1 MGPSR
6 SVTFSVMPL
15 LGAAKRMKR
24 QLGYFLLRGVLLW
37 LCLAAPAVAQSLML
51 ERLDDDPPAHE
62 VLAGVYDAMLR
73 PNDTGGASIYETA
86 RHPVWWRIRA
96 DRQISAAG
104 QPKLQ
109 IEFPYLNWVEAW
121 VPGRSVPSRHAIY
134 GAAADRRYATRA
146 LVIDLPEGLPQGRAV
161 WLRVHAQST
170 IPMPVSIVSND
181 VVHRRD
187 LDHVAWYTFILGLTT
202 VLAVL
207 SASLWMRLREPV
219 YGYFTVNLVC
229 VLLYL
234 IGFDGEARGFPV
246 LGELFG
252 SSPVPIRVV
261 ATFGGFVIVNF
272 QRHYLNTAFRIPRV
286 DLVLK
291 GSAGWLLVMAVLNVV
306 PQIQPYPVLTY
317 LSLIAASLLLLF
329 SCAWLGG
336 VRGHR
341 DAWSL
346 LVAWTPLL
354 LFSMLRSLE
363 LIGWN
368 RLSGNGAWIG
378 YGLSMSLALSC
389 LLVTLVL
396 ADHMLELRRDRD
408 RARLLANVDGLTGA
422 LTRVAIERRL
432 ERDIDDARQMGTP
445 LSVAFIEIDH
455 FKRINDEYGHAA
467 GDACLRQVVQ
477 RVRGWLRASDALGR
491 HGGDELIAILPGA
504 DLAAARRVAEGIRI
518 AVSSQPFQFECTRL
532 RCTLS
537 LGVAS
542 WLPDE
547 SIEALLQRADNGL
560 YASKAAGRDRV
571 STEM

>member
-15 LGAAKRMKR
+15 LGTAKRMKR

-37 LCLAAPAVAQSLML
+37 LCLVAPAVAQSLML

-73 PNDTGGASIYETA
+73 PNDTAGASIYETA

-445 LSVAFIEIDH
+445 LSVAFIDIDH

-504 DLAAARRVAEGIRI
+504 DLAAARRVAEG
-518 AVSSQPFQFECTRL
+518 
-532 RCTLS
+532 
-537 LGVAS
+537 
-542 WLPDE
+542 
-547 SIEALLQRADNGL
+547 
-560 YASKAAGRDRV
+560 
-571 STEM
+571 

>member
-1 MGPSR
+1 
-6 SVTFSVMPL
+6 
-15 LGAAKRMKR
+15 MKR

-445 LSVAFIEIDH
+445 LSVAFIDIDH

>member
-1 MGPSR
+1 
-6 SVTFSVMPL
+6 
-15 LGAAKRMKR
+15 MKR

-272 QRHYLNTAFRIPRV
+272 QRHYSNTAFRIPRV

-445 LSVAFIEIDH
+445 LSVAFIDIDH

>member
-1 MGPSR
+1 
-6 SVTFSVMPL
+6 
-15 LGAAKRMKR
+15 MKC
-24 QLGYFLLRGVLLW
+24 QFGFLLLVCVLM
-37 LCLAAPAVAQSLML
+37 CVVVPVGAQSLML
-51 ERLDDDPPAHE
+51 DRLDADPPVHE
-62 VLAGVYDAMLR
+62 VLAGVYDSLLR
-73 PNDTGGASIYETA
+73 PNQNGGGSLYESA

-96 DRQISAAG
+96 DRPISAVG

-134 GAAADRRYATRA
+134 GPAADRRYATRA
-146 LVIDLPEGLPQGRAV
+146 LVIDLPEGLPQGQAI
-161 WLRVHAQST
+161 WLRVHAQTT
-170 IPMPVSIVSND
+170 IPMPVSIVSNE

-187 LDHVAWYTFILGLTT
+187 LDHVAWYSFILGTAA

-207 SASLWMRLREPV
+207 SASLWVRLHEPV

-234 IGFDGEARGFPV
+234 IGFDGEAGSLPV
-246 LGELFG
+246 LGEMFG
-252 SSPVPIRVV
+252 ASPVPMRVV
-261 ATFGGFVIVNF
+261 VTFAGFVTVNF

-286 DLVLK
+286 DLALK
-291 GSAGWLLVMAVLNVV
+291 CSAGWLLMMALLNLV
-306 PQIQPYPVLTY
+306 PQIEPYPALTY
-317 LSLIAASLLLLF
+317 LSLMVASLLLLL
-329 SCAWLGG
+329 SCAWLGA

-341 DAWSL
+341 DAWAL

-354 LFSMLRSLE
+354 VFSVLRSLE

-368 RLSGNGAWIG
+368 GLSGNGAWIG
-378 YGLSMSLALSC
+378 YGLSMSLAISC

-408 RARLLANVDGLTGA
+408 RARLIANVDGLTGA

-445 LSVAFIEIDH
+445 LSVAFIDIDY

-477 RVRGWLRASDALGR
+477 RVRDWLRASDALGR

-504 DLAAARRVAEGIRI
+504 DLAAARRIAEGIRV
-518 AVSSQPFQFECTRL
+518 AVSSQPLQFECTLL

-542 WLPDE
+542 WLPNE
-547 SIEALLQRADNGL
+547 SLEALLQRADNGL

-571 STEM
+571 SSAL

>member
-1 MGPSR
+1 
-6 SVTFSVMPL
+6 
-15 LGAAKRMKR
+15 MKR

-37 LCLAAPAVAQSLML
+37 LCLVAPAVAQSLML

-73 PNDTGGASIYETA
+73 PNDTAGASIYETA

-445 LSVAFIEIDH
+445 LSVAFIDIDH

>member
-1 MGPSR
+1 
-6 SVTFSVMPL
+6 
-15 LGAAKRMKR
+15 MKR

>member
-170 IPMPVSIVSND
+170 ISMPVSIVSND

-187 LDHVAWYTFILGLTT
+187 LDHVAWYSFILGLTT

-207 SASLWMRLREPV
+207 SASLWVRLREPV

-261 ATFGGFVIVNF
+261 ATFGGYF

-286 DLVLK
+286 DLALK
-291 GSAGWLLVMAVLNVV
+291 GSSGWLLVMAVLNVV

-317 LSLIAASLLLLF
+317 LSLMVASLLLLF
-329 SCAWLGG
+329 SCVWLGG

-378 YGLSMSLALSC
+378 YGLSMSLGLSC

-445 LSVAFIEIDH
+445 LSVVFIDIDH

-504 DLAAARRVAEGIRI
+504 DLAAARRVAEGIRV

>member
-1 MGPSR
+1 M
-6 SVTFSVMPL
+6 
-15 LGAAKRMKR
+15 
-24 QLGYFLLRGVLLW
+24 
-37 LCLAAPAVAQSLML
+37 
-51 ERLDDDPPAHE
+51 
-62 VLAGVYDAMLR
+62 
-73 PNDTGGASIYETA
+73 
-86 RHPVWWRIRA
+86 WWRIRA

-368 RLSGNGAWIG
+368 RLSGNGA
-378 YGLSMSLALSC
+378 
-389 LLVTLVL
+389 
-396 ADHMLELRRDRD
+396 
-408 RARLLANVDGLTGA
+408 
-422 LTRVAIERRL
+422 
-432 ERDIDDARQMGTP
+432 
-445 LSVAFIEIDH
+445 
-455 FKRINDEYGHAA
+455 
-467 GDACLRQVVQ
+467 
-477 RVRGWLRASDALGR
+477 
-491 HGGDELIAILPGA
+491 
-504 DLAAARRVAEGIRI
+504 
-518 AVSSQPFQFECTRL
+518 
-532 RCTLS
+532 
-537 LGVAS
+537 
-542 WLPDE
+542 
-547 SIEALLQRADNGL
+547 
-560 YASKAAGRDRV
+560 
-571 STEM
+571 

>member
-1 MGPSR
+1 
-6 SVTFSVMPL
+6 
-15 LGAAKRMKR
+15 MKC
-24 QLGYFLLRGVLLW
+24 QLGYFLL
-37 LCLAAPAVAQSLML
+37 LCLLLCLVVPAGAQSLML
-51 ERLDDDPPAHE
+51 DRLDDDPPAHE

-73 PNDTGGASIYETA
+73 PNHNGSSSIYESA

-96 DRQISAAG
+96 DHQITAAG

-121 VPGRSVPSRHAIY
+121 VPGRHVPSRHAIY
-134 GAAADRRYATRA
+134 GPAADPRYSTRA
-146 LVIDLPEGLPQGRAV
+146 LIIDLPDGLPQGKAV

-187 LDHVAWYTFILGLTT
+187 LDHVAWYSFILGSTA

-207 SASLWMRLREPV
+207 SASLWWRLREPV

-234 IGFDGEARGFPV
+234 IGFDGEASGLPL
-246 LGELFG
+246 LGEVFG

-272 QRHYLNTAFRIPRV
+272 QRHYLNTASRIPRV
-286 DLVLK
+286 DLALK
-291 GSAGWLLVMAVLNVV
+291 CSAGWLLMMALLNVV
-306 PQIQPYPVLTY
+306 PQIEPYPALTY
-317 LSLIAASLLLLF
+317 LSLMAASLLLLF

-341 DAWSL
+341 DAWAL
-346 LVAWTPLL
+346 LAAWTPLL
-354 LFSMLRSLE
+354 LFSLLRSLE

-368 RLSGNGAWIG
+368 GLSGNGAWIG
-378 YGLSMSLALSC
+378 YGLSMSLGISC

-408 RARLLANVDGLTGA
+408 RARLLADVDSLTGA

-445 LSVAFIEIDH
+445 LSVAFIDIDH
-455 FKRINDEYGHAA
+455 FKRVNDEYGHAA

-477 RVRGWLRASDALGR
+477 RVRGWLRANDALGR

-504 DLAAARRVAEGIRI
+504 DLAAARRIAEGIRV
-518 AVSSQPFQFECTRL
+518 AVSSQPLQFECTRL

-547 SIEALLQRADNGL
+547 SLEALLQRADNGL
-560 YASKAAGRDRV
+560 YESKAAGRDRV
-571 STEM
+571 SSAM